1 MAVCWPLNR
10 WQPSSR
16 CKPEAGFACGGLLL
30 ATEVQPVPPSRP
42 SYSERM
48 TGSSHQAAKP
58 PSARVPPALWV
69 WLAGVMAALHIA
81 KLPPA
86 IPVLQEALGITWLEA
101 GFLLSTVQVAG
112 MGTGALLGV
121 WIPSLG
127 LRRSLILGQCL
138 MGIGGLLGG
147 LSNSASLLLAFRA
160 LEGAGVLLTVL
171 PAPALIR
178 RLVPPQSLAVW
189 LGGWGA
195 YMPVGAA
202 LAMVLGPWWLAAW
215 GWSSWWHGLAVFA
228 LMLAA
233 WCAVVVPADPVPFS
247 LKPEASI
254 PTGSTGSSPVH
265 TMWRDLAQTL
275 RAPGPWWVAL
285 CFALYSSQWLAVVGF
300 LPTVYGLAGISAV
313 QAGWMTAWVT
323 LSNAFGNLSAGRLLA
338 RGVPPAMLLTVAFVT
353 MGSMSVLAYA
363 DFTQPWPWARFVAVW
378 LFSAVGGLLPGTLFS
393 LTVRVAPTERTVS
406 TTVGWVQQCSATGQF
421 AGPPVVAWL
430 AAQAGG
436 WQFTWV
442 ATGSASVLG
451 LVLVGLL
458 HHEIHRKR

>member
-1 MAVCWPLNR
+1 MTGFTSRVKAPE
-10 WQPSSR
+10 SSR
-16 CKPEAGFACGGLLL
+16 
-30 ATEVQPVPPSRP
+30 VS
-42 SYSERM
+42 
-48 TGSSHQAAKP
+48 
-58 PSARVPPALWV
+58 PALWV
-69 WLAGVMAALHIA
+69 WLAGVVAALHIG

-86 IPVLQEALGITWLEA
+86 IPVLQQALGISWLEA

-112 MGTGALLGV
+112 MTSGVLLGV
-121 WIPSLG
+121 WIPRLG
-127 LRRSLILGQCL
+127 LRRSLLLGQCL
-138 MGIGGLLGG
+138 LGVAGLLGG
-147 LSNSASLLLAFRA
+147 WVDSATALMALRA

-178 RLVPPQSLAVW
+178 RLVPAQRLAVW

-202 LAMVLGPWWLAAW
+202 LAMVLGPWWLNTWGWAAW
-215 GWSSWWHGLAVFA
+215 WQGLAVVA
-228 LMLAA
+228 LLLAV
-233 WCAVVVPADPVPFS
+233 WCALAVPPDSTTHAVQS
-247 LKPEASI
+247 AASA
-254 PTGSTGSSPVH
+254 TGHATAGATPLPSG
-265 TMWRDLAQTL
+265 MWHDLSQTL

-323 LSNAFGNLSAGRLLA
+323 LSNAFGNLAAGRLLA
-338 RGVPPAMLLTVAFVT
+338 RGVAPAVLLTVAFVT
-353 MGSMSVLAYA
+353 MGSMSVIAYA
-363 DFTQPWPWARFVAVW
+363 DFTQPWPWVRFVAVW
-378 LFSAVGGLLPGTLFS
+378 LFSAVGWLLPGTLFS
-393 LTVRVAPTERTVS
+393 LTVRVAPSDRTVS

-442 ATGSASVLG
+442 VTALASLCGLG
-451 LVLVGLL
+451 LVQLL
-458 HHEIHRKR
+458 GRELKSKR

>member
-1 MAVCWPLNR
+1 MTGF
-10 WQPSSR
+10 SSR
-16 CKPEAGFACGGLLL
+16 AA
-30 ATEVQPVPPSRP
+30 VPD
-42 SYSERM
+42 
-48 TGSSHQAAKP
+48 SS
-58 PSARVPPALWV
+58 RVPPALWV
-69 WLAGVMAALHIA
+69 WLAGVVAALHIG

-86 IPVLQEALGITWLEA
+86 IPVLQHALGISWLEA

-112 MGTGALLGV
+112 MTTGVLLGV
-121 WIPSLG
+121 WIPRLG
-127 LRRSLILGQCL
+127 LRRSLLLGQCL
-138 MGIGGLLGG
+138 LGVSGLLGG
-147 LSNSASLLLAFRA
+147 LAGSATALMALRA

-178 RLVPPQSLAVW
+178 RLVPTHRLAVW

-202 LAMVLGPWWLAAW
+202 LAMVLGPWWLNAW
-215 GWSSWWHGLAVFA
+215 GWAAWWQGLAVVA
-228 LMLAA
+228 LLLAG
-233 WCAVVVPADPVPFS
+233 WCAVAVPPDSVA
-247 LKPEASI
+247 I
-254 PTGSTGSSPVH
+254 PAAPPPGGSSRPSS
-265 TMWRDLAQTL
+265 TPAAASMWQDLAQTL

-323 LSNAFGNLSAGRLLA
+323 LSNAFGNLAAGRLLA
-338 RGVPPAMLLTVAFVT
+338 RGVPPAVLLTVAFVT

-363 DFTQPWPWARFVAVW
+363 EFTQPWPWARFVAVW

-393 LTVRVAPTERTVS
+393 LTVRVAPSDRTVS

-442 ATGSASVLG
+442 ATALASLCGLG
-451 LVLVGLL
+451 LVQLL
-458 HHEIHRKR
+458 RHELHSKK